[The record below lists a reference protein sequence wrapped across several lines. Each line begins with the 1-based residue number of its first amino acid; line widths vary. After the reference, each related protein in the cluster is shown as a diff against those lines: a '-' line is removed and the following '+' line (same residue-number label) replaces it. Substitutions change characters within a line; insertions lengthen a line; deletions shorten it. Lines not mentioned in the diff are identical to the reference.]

1 MRLIV
6 SLPLIVGSHFCS
18 IATQLHA
25 APIAG
30 VIFGRIVKI

>member
-1 MRLIV
+1 MRWIV
-6 SLPLIVGSHFCS
+6 PPPLIVGGDFYS